1 MSKFSDINETM
12 FLEAIYTQ
20 SRNSYQSSIDELE
33 RNIKRNKQILERDIE
48 NLANSI
54 TKRDILNAEIEKLK
68 GQETNDDI

>member
-20 SRNSYQSSIDELE
+20 SRNSYQSSIDDLE

-68 GQETNDDI
+68 GQEINDDI

>member
-20 SRNSYQSSIDELE
+20 SRNSYQSSIDDLE